1 MARVKIQYL
10 RESKKLYGTYGAG
23 GISPATSHSCGID
36 LRACFAEEK
45 ICIEA
50 GERCPVPTGIALE
63 ICEPNIAGFLYSRSG
78 LGAKVGLTIAQGVGV
93 IDPDY
98 RGEIIAFML
107 NTSKQAITVEKGDRI
122 AQLVFQPYVP
132 VSFEETAELSQ
143 TERGSGG
150 YGHTGKK

>member
-1 MARVKIQYL
+1 MALAKIQYL
-10 RESKKLYGTYGAG
+10 GSSKALYGEGGAC
-23 GISPATSHSCGID
+23 PATSHSCGVD
-36 LRACFAEEK
+36 LRACFADEK

-50 GERCPVPTGIALE
+50 GDRYPVPTGIALE
-63 ICEPNIAGFLYSRSG
+63 ICEKNVAAFLYSRSG
-78 LGAKVGLTIAQGVGV
+78 LGAKKGLTVAQGVGV

-107 NTSKQAITVEKGDRI
+107 NTSKEAITVERGDRI
-122 AQLVFQPYVP
+122 AQLVFQPYLP
-132 VSFEETAELSQ
+132 ISFEESAEFSQ

>member
-1 MARVKIQYL
+1 MAAVKIQYL
-10 RESKKLYGTYGAG
+10 GKSRAVYGEKGV
-23 GISPATSHSCGID
+23 SPATVHSCGMD

-50 GERCPVPTGIALE
+50 GGRYPVPTGIALE
-63 ICEPNIAGFLYSRSG
+63 ICEKNIAAFLYSRSG
-78 LGAKVGLTIAQGVGV
+78 LGAKTGLTVAQGVGV

-107 NTSKQAITVEKGDRI
+107 NTSGQAITVERGDRI

-132 VSFEETAELSQ
+132 VSLEESEELSQ

>member
-1 MARVKIQYL
+1 MTRVKISYL
-10 RESKKLYGTYGAG
+10 RGSKTLYGAE
-23 GISPATSHSCGID
+23 GIAPATSHSCGID
-36 LRACFAEEK
+36 LRACFEEEK
-45 ICIEA
+45 ISIAA
-50 GERCPVPTGIALE
+50 GDRYPIPTGIAIE
-63 ICEPNIAGFLYSRSG
+63 ICEPHIAGFLYSRSG
-78 LGAKVGLTIAQGVGV
+78 LGAKTGLTVAQGVGV

-107 NTSKQAITVEKGDRI
+107 NTSKEEIIVEKSERI

-132 VSFEETAELSQ
+132 VSVEESEELSQ

>member
-1 MARVKIQYL
+1 MARVKIRYL
-10 RESKKLYGTYGAG
+10 RESKSLYGAD
-23 GISPATSHSCGID
+23 GISPATGYSCGID
-36 LRACFAEEK
+36 LRACFSEGK

-50 GERCPVPTGIALE
+50 GERYPIPTGIALE
-63 ICEPNIAGFLYSRSG
+63 ICEPNIAGFVYSRSG
-78 LGAKVGLTIAQGVGV
+78 LGAKIGLTVAQGVGV

-107 NTSKQAITVEKGDRI
+107 NTSKQAICVEKGERI
-122 AQLVFQPYVP
+122 AQLVFQPYLP
-132 VSFEETAELSQ
+132 VSFEESEELSP

>member
-1 MARVKIQYL
+1 MAHVKIRYL
-10 RESKKLYGTYGAG
+10 HDSKVLYGAE
-23 GISPATSHSCGID
+23 GISSATSQSCGMD
-36 LRACFAEEK
+36 LRACFGEEK

-50 GERCPVPTGIALE
+50 GERYPVPTGIAIE
-63 ICEPNIAGFLYSRSG
+63 ICEQGIAGFLYSRSG
-78 LGAKVGLTIAQGVGV
+78 LGAKTGLTVAQGVGV

-107 NTSKQAITVEKGDRI
+107 NTSKQPITVEKGDRI

-132 VSFEETAELSQ
+132 VSFEESAELSQ
-143 TERGSGG
+143 TKRGSGG